1 MSNTVAG
8 KPGLDPTLPDVS
20 LVIGGRERHLC
31 FDINSVCIAEKTT
44 GVNLL
49 KAAVSEV
56 NATSIRGLL
65 YAALLRDDPKITVEE
80 VGSWITMKNLSNI
93 HKSIVTAWFASIDDQ
108 EENKDSDTQGED
120 QAQTTTV

>member
-1 MSNTVAG
+1 MSNNVAG

-20 LVIGGRERHLC
+20 LVIGGQERHLC
-31 FDINSVCIAEKTT
+31 FDLNAVCVAEKST

-56 NATSIRGLL
+56 DATSIRGLL
-65 YAALLRDDPKITVEE
+65 FAALLCDDPKITLEE
-80 VGSWITMKNLSNI
+80 VGTWITMKNIPNV
-93 HKSIVTAWFASIDDQ
+93 HKAIVTAWFASIDDQ
-108 EENKDSDTQGED
+108 EENKDGDTSGEA